1 MSLPAPAAW
10 PRLVAD
16 IGGTNARFG
25 WVAAAGA
32 PVAEV
37 RRYRCAD
44 HAGPAEAAEHYLRES
59 DLPRPAAAAIG
70 VATPVVGDSV
80 SMTNLP
86 WRFSI
91 RELQQ
96 RLGVERLRVLN
107 DFAALALGLPS
118 AAAGD
123 VRRIGAGTPADGA
136 PLALIGPG
144 TGLGVSGLLRT
155 TGGVAAIVGEGG
167 HVSLGAVDAE
177 EERIV
182 GVLRRQFGHV
192 SAERVLSGGGLVN
205 LHQALAELRGAS
217 VAVLDAATIAERAST
232 GDDPLCV
239 ETLDRFFAFLGS
251 VSGNLALT
259 LGARGGVYI
268 AGGIVPRLGTAIEA
282 SSFRERFEAKGRF
295 RGYLAAIP
303 TWLVIESSS
312 IALRGADAALDS

>member
-1 MSLPAPAAW
+1 MSRPAPAAW

-25 WVAAAGA
+25 WVASAGA
-32 PVAEV
+32 PVTEV
-37 RRYRCAD
+37 RRYPCAD
-44 HAGPAEAAEHYLRES
+44 HAGPAEAVEHYLREGG
-59 DLPRPAAAAIG
+59 LPRPAAAAIG

-96 RLGVERLRVLN
+96 RLGVQQLRVLN

-118 AAAGD
+118 ATADD
-123 VRRIGAGTPADGA
+123 VRRIGAGAPADGA

-155 TGGVAAIVGEGG
+155 SGGVAPIVGEGG

-177 EERIV
+177 EEGIV
-182 GVLRRQFGHV
+182 AVLRRRFGHV
-192 SAERVLSGGGLVN
+192 SAERVLSGGGLAN
-205 LHQALAELRGAS
+205 LHQALAEHRGEA
-217 VAVLDAATIAERAST
+217 VAALDAATIAERASA
-232 GDDPLCV
+232 GDPLCV

-295 RGYLAAIP
+295 RAYLAAIP
-303 TWLVIESSS
+303 TWLVLEPSA